1 MRSLL
6 RACLTIGG
14 CLAMP
19 SCWTA
24 AEEPSREAAEPD
36 VLMIARPADAGPS
49 PQCVAISTDGKLVAA
64 GFGGGTNGR
73 FPLEPRGG
81 GVAIYDREAGKRL
94 HFAPEYGDVIQL
106 QFSGD
111 GHSLIYTR
119 LYTPGDSIDDNR
131 VVVIDVATG
140 KERQHWE
147 VDQVA
152 ASVAGNLL
160 AMRRARGIEV
170 YDIENLTR
178 RHELDVRSARVIAL
192 SPDARLLAT
201 IVATRSDPE
210 LQLIELSSGT
220 VLHSASKPELRMVLA
235 LVWSRDGTLLATGHA
250 GGGATL
256 WSASDLTARHTFAV
270 ETAAHVRPVFA
281 PGGDALWLFSQPVQG
296 MRWTY
301 DQGAASGF
309 KFENARTETDCDAW
323 SFGVTD
329 FEPRA
334 HWRFVDAS
342 FRTWYARFG
351 RSNGWPEYNPTRFA
365 MSVDGRY
372 VVAGCHGAALYD
384 LASGKLVQQFSPP
397 EQPPAAEQK

>member
-1 MRSLL
+1 MGTIIRVCSAIAVGSLL
-6 RACLTIGG
+6 LPRAAAGE
-14 CLAMP
+14 P
-19 SCWTA
+19 PRA
-24 AEEPSREAAEPD
+24 AETD
-36 VLMIARPADAGPS
+36 VVVIARPADTGPG
-49 PQCVAISTDGKLVAA
+49 PQCVAFSPDGKTVAA

-81 GVAIYDREAGKRL
+81 GIAIYDRETGKRL
-94 HFAPEYGDVIQL
+94 HFAPEYGDVIGL

-111 GHSLIYTR
+111 GHWLIYTR

-170 YDIENLTR
+170 YDIENLTK
-178 RHELDVRSARVIAL
+178 RHELDVRSARVLAL
-192 SPDARLLAT
+192 SPDARLLAAV
-201 IVATRSDPE
+201 VATRSDPE
-210 LQLIELSSGT
+210 LQLIELSTGAVSR
-220 VLHSASKPELRMVLA
+220 SAGKPELRTALA
-235 LVWSRDGTLLATGHA
+235 LVWPPDGKSLATGHA
-250 GGGATL
+250 GGVAML

-281 PGGDALWLFSQPVQG
+281 PGGDVLWLFSQPVASV
-296 MRWTY
+296 RWTY
-301 DQGAASGF
+301 DQSAASGF

-323 SFGVTD
+323 SFGLAD
-329 FEPRA
+329 YQSRA

-342 FRTWYARFG
+342 FGTWYVRFG
-351 RSNGWPEYNPTRFA
+351 RSNSWPEYNPWRFA
-365 MSVDGRY
+365 LSADGRWLA
-372 VVAGCHGAALYD
+372 AGCHGAAMYELP
-384 LASGKLVQQFSPP
+384 SGKLVRQFNPP
-397 EQPPAAEQK
+397 EQPPVEPK